1 MTRDRVL
8 GFGVFVVLAVIVAL
22 LLWQALDNI
31 TVVGLVLIVAVLAA
45 WAWDSR
51 R

>member
-1 MTRDRVL
+1 MTRDRAL
-8 GFGVFVVLAVIVAL
+8 AFAVFAVLAVLVGL
-22 LLWQALDNI
+22 LVWQALDNL
-31 TVVGLVLIVAVLAA
+31 TVVGAVLVVAVLAA

>member
-1 MTRDRVL
+1 MSRDRVL
-8 GFGVFVVLAVIVAL
+8 GLVVFLVLAAL
-22 LLWQALDNI
+22 VGALVWQALDNI
-31 TVVGLVLIVAVLAA
+31 TLAGAVLIVAVLAA